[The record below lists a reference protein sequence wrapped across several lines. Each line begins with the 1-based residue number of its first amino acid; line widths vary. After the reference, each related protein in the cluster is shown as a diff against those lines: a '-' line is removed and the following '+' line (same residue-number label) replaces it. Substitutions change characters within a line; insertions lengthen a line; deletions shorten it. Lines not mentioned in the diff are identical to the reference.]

1 MASQPY
7 NYSGQGFSLLR
18 DKGRFV
24 LPPQFRKT
32 VKESSGN
39 RAVLCLAKHDRWT
52 CLTGFGL
59 SRRDG
64 FEAQL
69 DREETLAAQ
78 RGQDFDRE
86 LRSVQLNGFSEIP
99 FDESGRF
106 VLPDYLAELARVEDQ
121 LYFQGAGQFFV
132 IWSPGQLAEMGAG
145 WEGAQAACRQFATEA
160 AGKANGKGGRA

>member
-7 NYSGQGFSLLR
+7 SYNGTGFSLLR

-32 VKESSGN
+32 VRDSSGDK
-39 RAVLCLAKHDRWT
+39 AVLCLDKHDRWT
-52 CLTGFGL
+52 CLIGFGL
-59 SRRDG
+59 SRKDG

-69 DREETLAAQ
+69 DREEDLAAK

-86 LRSVQLNGFSEIP
+86 LRGVQLNGFAQIP
-99 FDESGRF
+99 FDDSGRF
-106 VLPDYLAELARVEDQ
+106 VLPDYLAELAQVEDQ

-132 IWSPGQLAEMGAG
+132 IFSPAELAKMGQG
-145 WEGAQAACRQFATEA
+145 WEGAQAACRQLVVEA
-160 AGKANGKGGRA
+160 MGKARAKGGGA